1 MEPGLEESSLPE
13 GGIEERGKGLRTWTP
28 ESEGLGTGPSL
39 TPWPSVAHIAF
50 PGLRLLVCE
59 VGCYRGHS
67 GGAASHTRLPLTWAP
82 ALQVNMLV
90 LGQHLGIPKPFGPVI
105 NGRCCLEEK
114 VRSLLEPLGLHCT
127 FIDDFTPYHML
138 HGEVHCGTNVRRQP
152 FSFKWWHMEP

>member
-1 MEPGLEESSLPE
+1 MSPARAQLVRALARP
-13 GGIEERGKGLRTWTP
+13 R
-28 ESEGLGTGPSL
+28 PSL
-39 TPWPSVAHIAF
+39 AAGSGEQLFA
-50 PGLRLLVCE
+50 RLLQRQHQVPLSVE
-59 VGCYRGHS
+59 KVLGWEPMP
-67 GGAASHTRLPLTWAP
+67 PLTWVP
-82 ALQVNMLV
+82 PSLQVNMLV
-90 LGQHLGIPKPFGPVI
+90 LGKHLGIPKPFGPVI

>member
-1 MEPGLEESSLPE
+1 M
-13 GGIEERGKGLRTWTP
+13 
-28 ESEGLGTGPSL
+28 
-39 TPWPSVAHIAF
+39 
-50 PGLRLLVCE
+50 
-59 VGCYRGHS
+59 
-67 GGAASHTRLPLTWAP
+67 LPLTWAP